1 MGLTIPWNCKPS
13 GEPYYKPPGLLI
25 QYDEYYPY
33 ILLCDFK
40 SLWQQDDLMDYA
52 ANLTFEGVM
61 INRDP
66 DCDHWRWSWS
76 ILFGST
82 RLLLIF
88 GSEED
93 GALTA
98 ADLTT
103 CSYTTAALLRVNEKC
118 ARSTTTPPTP
128 PPQPQL
134 KMIKKTLTMNSCCA
148 PSTTTPRWCLKSCCC
163 SRLFASSWWWISFC
177 SAAKL
182 NTRASLNRKP
192 PMY

>member
-1 MGLTIPWNCKPS
+1 MISWM
-13 GEPYYKPPGLLI
+13 PPTSHWR
-25 QYDEYYPY
+25 
-33 ILLCDFK
+33 CD
-40 SLWQQDDLMDYA
+40 DH
-52 ANLTFEGVM
+52 
-61 INRDP
+61 RDP

-103 CSYTTAALLRVNEKC
+103 CSYTTALLHKSEHYS
-118 ARSTTTPPTP
+118 ATT

-163 SRLFASSWWWISFC
+163 SRLFASSWWRISFC

-182 NTRASLNRKP
+182 NIRASLNRKP
-192 PMY
+192 PICTRIFKGQKTTQTKIVHLYCGFGLTTESWSVLSNLSYV

>member
-40 SLWQQDDLMDYA
+40 SLWQQDDLMDA
-52 ANLTFEGVM
+52 ANLTLKVWWS
-61 INRDP
+61 P
-66 DCDHWRWSWS
+66 WSWLWS
-76 ILFGST
+76 LEMIVIHFVWIHIIIN
-82 RLLLIF
+82 IF

-103 CSYTTAALLRVNEKC
+103 CSYTTAALMLRVNEKY
-118 ARSTTTPPTP
+118 ARSTTTPPP

-134 KMIKKTLTMNSCCA
+134 KMIKKHSPWIAAVPPLLLLLPKMMFEE
-148 PSTTTPRWCLKSCCC
+148 LL
-163 SRLFASSWWWISFC
+163 LF
-177 SAAKL
+177 
-182 NTRASLNRKP
+182 
-192 PMY
+192 

>member
-1 MGLTIPWNCKPS
+1 MWGW
-13 GEPYYKPPGLLI
+13 PYLGTVCLPVSPITSPPGLLI
-25 QYDEYYPY
+25 QYDEYNPPIYCFVTSN
-33 ILLCDFK
+33 LCDNK
-40 SLWQQDDLMDYA
+40 
-52 ANLTFEGVM
+52 M
-61 INRDP
+61 ISWIMP
-66 DCDHWRWSWS
+66 PTSHWRCDDQPWSWLWS
-76 ILFGST
+76 LEMIVIHFVWILII
-82 RLLLIF
+82 LLIF

-93 GALTA
+93 GALIA

-103 CSYTTAALLRVNEKC
+103 CSYTTAALLHKSEHYS
-118 ARSTTTPPTP
+118 ATT

-182 NTRASLNRKP
+182 NTRASLNHKP

>member
-1 MGLTIPWNCKPS
+1 MISWM
-13 GEPYYKPPGLLI
+13 PPTSHWR
-25 QYDEYYPY
+25 
-33 ILLCDFK
+33 CD
-40 SLWQQDDLMDYA
+40 DH
-52 ANLTFEGVM
+52 
-61 INRDP
+61 RDP

-118 ARSTTTPPTP
+118 ARSTTTPPPP

-134 KMIKKTLTMNSCCA
+134 KMINKKTLTMNSCCA
-148 PSTTTPRWCLKSCCC
+148 PSTTPRWCLKSCCC
-163 SRLFASSWWWISFC
+163 SRLFASSWWRISFC

-182 NTRASLNRKP
+182 NTRASLYRKP
-192 PMY
+192 PTYVLVFLRVRPKSLGQKPPKQK